1 MKNSA
6 KVVAVVSALACASF
20 GFAATKNKKVASACT
35 IVGDSAAK
43 VFHKQGDSEYAK
55 LVKEAHQP
63 GMKAQCFA
71 TSAEA
76 EAAGYKP
83 AAQSSK

>member
-1 MKNSA
+1 MKNFT
-6 KVVAVVSALACASF
+6 KVAAVVSALTLASA
-20 GFAATKNKKVASACT
+20 GFAASKTKKVASACT
-35 IVGDSAAK
+35 IVGDSTAK
-43 VFHKQGDSEYAK
+43 VFHKQGDADYAK

-71 TSAEA
+71 TAAEA

-83 AAQSSK
+83 AAQSNK